1 MSREAK
7 VGIFVVLGLVVLIYF
22 TFRVGKWGGIG
33 EKGYKLTVDFES
45 ASGLE
50 PKANVKMAGV
60 PVGKVEE
67 IQLVGNRARLV
78 LRIVEGVRIP
88 IDSVASIQT
97 QGLLGEKYVEI
108 LPGKEREQMLPAGGR
123 VANTLPP
130 LNLDEIIRK
139 LSLIADDVK
148 RFTETLS
155 GTIGT
160 EDGKK
165 AIAEIIRNVREAS
178 AVLRNVSTGNEERL
192 NRILAS
198 IDTLSADL
206 KDISSSNKEDLR
218 AAIANLR
225 AFSQTLKEQTPG
237 LAKKLEAMG
246 DQVSGVIGENRENIK
261 ESISNL
267 KSVSAK
273 LDNTLAS
280 AEKVLAKIDRGE
292 GTLGKLV
299 NDNTAHASLTD
310 TLDGINRYVR
320 KTEAL
325 KTFLDYRLEYQTEPS
340 EFKHYVNLRLQP
352 SADKYYLIGVVD
364 DPRGKLSTSDTT
376 TTTDAG
382 ASTRTQTDT
391 YSNKLKISAQVAKR
405 FSGLTLRGGVIE
417 STGGV
422 GADYEVL
429 KDRLTV
435 GLDAFDFTRKG
446 NQPPHLKAFGNYDIV
461 KNLFITGGVDDI
473 LNNEKSLRTFFLG
486 FGIKF
491 EDEDLK
497 TVLGAVPIRP

>member
-22 TFRVGKWGGIG
+22 TFRVSKWGGIG

-97 QGLLGEKYVEI
+97 QGLLGEKYVEM
-108 LPGKEREQMLPAGGR
+108 LPGKQTEQVLPPGGR

-130 LNLDEIIRK
+130 LNLDEIVRK

-160 EDGKK
+160 EEGKK

-192 NRILAS
+192 NRILAN

-267 KSVSAK
+267 KSASAK

-340 EFKHYVNLRLQP
+340 EFKHYVDLRLQP

-364 DPRGKLSTSDTT
+364 DPRGKLNSSDTT
-376 TTTDAG
+376 TTTNG
-382 ASTRTQTDT
+382 VTTRTLQDSYT
-391 YSNKLKISAQVAKR
+391 NKLKFTALVAKR
-405 FSGLTLRGGVIE
+405 FSGLTLRGGVME

-435 GLDAFDFTRKG
+435 GLNAYDFTRKG

-473 LNNEKSLRTFFLG
+473 LNNEKNLRTFFLG

-497 TVLGAVPIRP
+497 TVLGAVPIRR